1 MSLLTG
7 GHVLPFLNKNKNQG
21 VAGLIIK
28 QRTPDEKPQE
38 NQEDD
43 QDAAINACA
52 QDLISAVHARD
63 VKAVAEAMRSA
74 FDILESM
81 PHEEMEHD
89 ENPEPHS
96 YDAQKGE

>member
-1 MSLLTG
+1 MSLGLEV
-7 GHVLPFLNKNKNQG
+7 HLLPFLNKNKNQG

-38 NQEDD
+38 NQDDND
-43 QDAAINACA
+43 QDAAIHACA
-52 QDLISAVHARD
+52 QDLISAVHAHD
-63 VKAVAEAMRSA
+63 VKATAEAMRAA

-81 PHEEMEHD
+81 PHDEIEHD
-89 ENPEPHS
+89 KPEPHS